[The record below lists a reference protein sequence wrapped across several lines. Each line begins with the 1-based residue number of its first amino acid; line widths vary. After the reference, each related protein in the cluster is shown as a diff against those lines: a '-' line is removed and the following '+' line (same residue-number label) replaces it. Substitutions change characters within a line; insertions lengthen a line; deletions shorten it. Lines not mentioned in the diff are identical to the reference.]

1 MRYGAKRKQRGF
13 TLFEILVVI
22 TIIGLLAAL
31 VGPRLFGKVSGA
43 KQKATKAQI
52 ELFGTAL
59 DTFRLDVGRY
69 PTVEEGL
76 KVLREKPSGV
86 EGWQGPYLP
95 KEIPVDPWNKPY
107 VYKCPGEH
115 GDYDLLSYGLD
126 GTEGGEGENL
136 DIVSWKDIGR

>member
-1 MRYGAKRKQRGF
+1 MRYGAKQKQRGF